1 MSTAQSE
8 LLIEKI
14 ILSLCIKHP
23 LLLENSIEEIKPR
36 FFSHAENRLIFKA
49 IKGMIELNIPVDDF
63 TLNIQLNQIENSDLW
78 KDLIAELNLI
88 NGNEE
93 DYNSYVLYLK
103 NRYINECFHSI
114 SLDLRKEEVSSISKI
129 NKAVIQLLEL
139 RYMEEKRPVLP
150 LSEIIKTSFLK
161 SGMMDKSDY
170 LSTGFISLDERLE
183 GGLCKGNICVIAA
196 RPGMGKTSFLTAL
209 MHQYVFKQNKSC
221 FYISLKSNELDFLRY
236 MLIYQSA
243 IPAFK
248 PQFEWTD
255 ELKDDL
261 NLIKELEEK
270 QLLGF
275 TYQRNHE
282 SEELF
287 SQVFMAANKH
297 KAEIIFIDSI
307 QLMHEFGRYNFT
319 TREKQLGM
327 VMMKLKQMAIELN
340 LLIIIGSDLSRNV
353 ERRSASCRPML
364 SDIKDSGWIEEIADQ
379 VLFLYRPV
387 YYELAEWED
396 GSSTYNQ
403 AEIII
408 AKNKLGRTGELKLT
422 YDENLFKFSDLMPE
436 DNYIYIPKERSSEFI
451 NPF

>member
-14 ILSLCIKHP
+14 TLSLCLKHP
-23 LLLENSIEEIKPR
+23 VLLENSLQEIKPR
-36 FFSHAENRLIFKA
+36 FFNHAENRLIFKA

-63 TLNIQLNQIENSDLW
+63 TLNIQLNQIEDSDLW

-93 DYNSYVLYLK
+93 DFNSYVLYLK
-103 NRYINECFHSI
+103 NRHINESFNSI
-114 SLDLRKEEVSSISKI
+114 SLDLRKEEVSSITKI

-161 SGMMDKSDY
+161 TGMMDKSDY
-170 LSTGFISLDERLE
+170 LSTGFARLDESLE
-183 GGLCKGNICVIAA
+183 GGLCKGNICVIAS

-221 FYISLKSNELDFLRY
+221 FYISLKLNELDFLRY
-236 MLIYQSA
+236 MLVYQSA

-261 NLIKELEEK
+261 NQIREKEEK

-275 TYQRNHE
+275 AYQKNHE

-287 SQVFMAANKH
+287 SRVFMAANKH
-297 KAEIIFIDSI
+297 KAEILFIDSI
-307 QLMHEFGRYNFT
+307 QLMHEFGRYNYT

-408 AKNKLGRTGELKLT
+408 AKNKLGRTEELKLT
-422 YDENLFKFSDLMPE
+422 YDESLFKFSDLMPE
-436 DNYIYIPKERSSEFI
+436 DNHIYIPKERSSEFI

>member
-1 MSTAQSE
+1 
-8 LLIEKI
+8 
-14 ILSLCIKHP
+14 
-23 LLLENSIEEIKPR
+23 
-36 FFSHAENRLIFKA
+36 
-49 IKGMIELNIPVDDF
+49 
-63 TLNIQLNQIENSDLW
+63 
-78 KDLIAELNLI
+78 
-88 NGNEE
+88 
-93 DYNSYVLYLK
+93 
-103 NRYINECFHSI
+103 
-114 SLDLRKEEVSSISKI
+114 
-129 NKAVIQLLEL
+129 
-139 RYMEEKRPVLP
+139 MEEKRPVLP
-150 LSEIIKTSFLK
+150 LSSIIKSSFLK
-161 SGMMDKSDY
+161 AGMMDKSDY
-170 LSTGFISLDERLE
+170 LSTGFVDLDACLE
-183 GGLCKGNICVIAA
+183 GGLNKGNVCVIAA

-221 FYISLKSNELDFLRY
+221 FYISLKSNEMDFLRY
-236 MLIYQSA
+236 MLVYQSA

-248 PQFEWTD
+248 PQFEWTN
-255 ELKDDL
+255 ELKEDL
-261 NLIKELEEK
+261 NKIRELEEK

-275 TYQRNHE
+275 AYQRNHE

-287 SQVFMAANKH
+287 SRVFMAANKQ

-307 QLMHEFGRYNFT
+307 QLMHEFGKYNYT

-327 VMMKLKQMAIELN
+327 VMMKLKQMAMELN

-408 AKNKLGRTGELKLT
+408 AKNKLGRTEELKLT
-422 YDENLFKFSDLMPE
+422 YDESLFKFSNLMPE
-436 DNYIYIPKERSSEFI
+436 DNHIYIPKERSSEFI

>member
-1 MSTAQSE
+1 
-8 LLIEKI
+8 
-14 ILSLCIKHP
+14 
-23 LLLENSIEEIKPR
+23 
-36 FFSHAENRLIFKA
+36 
-49 IKGMIELNIPVDDF
+49 
-63 TLNIQLNQIENSDLW
+63 
-78 KDLIAELNLI
+78 
-88 NGNEE
+88 
-93 DYNSYVLYLK
+93 
-103 NRYINECFHSI
+103 
-114 SLDLRKEEVSSISKI
+114 
-129 NKAVIQLLEL
+129 
-139 RYMEEKRPVLP
+139 
-150 LSEIIKTSFLK
+150 
-161 SGMMDKSDY
+161 
-170 LSTGFISLDERLE
+170 
-183 GGLCKGNICVIAA
+183 
-196 RPGMGKTSFLTAL
+196 
-209 MHQYVFKQNKSC
+209 
-221 FYISLKSNELDFLRY
+221 

>member
-14 ILSLCIKHP
+14 ILSLCFKHP
-23 LLLENSIEEIKPR
+23 VLLENSFEEIKPR
-36 FFSHAENRLIFKA
+36 FFNHAENRLIFKA
-49 IKGMIELNIPVDDF
+49 IKEMIVLNVPLDEF
-63 TLNIQLNQIENSDLW
+63 TLNIQLNKIENSDLW
-78 KDLIAELNLI
+78 IDLIAELKLI

-93 DYNSYVLYLK
+93 DFNSYILYLK
-103 NRYINECFHSI
+103 NRYINECFLSI
-114 SLDLRKEEVSSISKI
+114 SFDLRKEELSSISKI
-129 NKAVIQLLEL
+129 NKAVTQLLEL

-150 LSEIIKTSFLK
+150 LSSIIKSSFLK
-161 SGMMDKSDY
+161 AGMMDKSDY
-170 LSTGFISLDERLE
+170 LSTGFVDLDACLE
-183 GGLCKGNICVIAA
+183 GGLNKGNVCVIAA

-221 FYISLKSNELDFLRY
+221 FYISLKSNEMDFLRY
-236 MLIYQSA
+236 MLVYQSA

-248 PQFEWTD
+248 PQFEWTN
-255 ELKDDL
+255 ELKEDL
-261 NLIKELEEK
+261 NKIRELEEK

-275 TYQRNHE
+275 AYQRNHE

-287 SQVFMAANKH
+287 SRVFMAANKQ

-307 QLMHEFGRYNFT
+307 QLMHEFGKYNYT

-327 VMMKLKQMAIELN
+327 VMMKLKQMAMELN

-408 AKNKLGRTGELKLT
+408 AKNKLGRTEELKLT
-422 YDENLFKFSDLMPE
+422 YDESLFKFSNLMPE
-436 DNYIYIPKERSSEFI
+436 DNHIYIPKERSSEFI